1 MRTEFEGTL
10 PWRDLKRKQVALRK
24 SINRNPELC
33 DQLGMTVSSVNNNKN
48 KTSRNPGENE

>member
-10 PWRDLKRKQVALRK
+10 LWRDLKRKQVALGK